1 MTNQDRH
8 RNVAAQ
14 RKRMTRELL
23 WVFGAAVIAG
33 VVAGAAKLG
42 FWSSATLMAVIML
55 AVVIPLGVAAKRE
68 RERMKGQVDPESRD
82 PRI

>member
-1 MTNQDRH
+1 MTNQDGH

-14 RKRMTRELL
+14 RKRIKRELL
-23 WVFGAAVIAG
+23 WVFGAAVVAG

-42 FWSSATLMAVIML
+42 FWSGVTLTAVIML
-55 AVVIPLGVAAKRE
+55 AVAIPLGVAAKRE
-68 RERMKGQVDPESRD
+68 RERMKSQVDPESRD

>member
-1 MTNQDRH
+1 MTSQDRH

-14 RKRMTRELL
+14 RKRITRELL

-33 VVAGAAKLG
+33 VVAGVAKLG
-42 FWSSATLMAVIML
+42 FWSSTALTAVIML
-55 AVVIPLGVAAKRE
+55 AVMTALGVAAKRE